1 MINKMKVRDL
11 DLYSRDNTINNI
23 EDMENSRE
31 RDKLVRKYKD
41 KRKTKDRKIK
51 RKQKTR
57 GYYV

>member
-1 MINKMKVRDL
+1 MKVCDL
-11 DLYSRDNTINNI
+11 DLYSRDNRINNV
-23 EDMENSRE
+23 EDIENSRE